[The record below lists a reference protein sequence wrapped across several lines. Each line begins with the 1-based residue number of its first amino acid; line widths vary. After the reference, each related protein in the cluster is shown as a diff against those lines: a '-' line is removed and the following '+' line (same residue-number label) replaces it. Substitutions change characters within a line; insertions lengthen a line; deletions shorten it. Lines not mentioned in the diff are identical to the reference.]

1 MVKKILNIILPIVLG
16 FGILWWMYRNFDFQ
30 GIADTLWHG
39 MRWDWMLFSLV
50 FGVTAQLFR
59 GWRWRL
65 SLEPLGEHPRMRHCV
80 WAVFISYAVSLVIPR
95 IGEVVRCGLLKRYD
109 SVSFPR
115 AIGTVV
121 TERIIDSLLILLM
134 VGVTFVM
141 QINVFLDFFS
151 HTGTNINS
159 WFSSFTTT
167 GWLVTILCLV
177 VTVSFLVYVIH
188 HYTFWAKVRNTLSG
202 VKDGILSLRHV
213 RNKLLFTLYTLGIW
227 GSYFLHF
234 YFTFYCFPFTEH
246 LGMMTAMVAFIVGS
260 IAVIVPTPNGLG
272 PWHFTVKTILVLYGV
287 EATAAETFVLIVHT
301 VQTAL
306 IPVLGMVGM
315 IALGLSKK
323 KDAAN
328 IVKECL

>member
-1 MVKKILNIILPIVLG
+1 MTKKILNIILPIVLG
-16 FGILWWMYRNFDFQ
+16 FGILWWMYRNFDFH

-65 SLEPLGEHPRMRHCV
+65 SLEPLGEHPRTRHCV

-109 SVSFPR
+109 EVSFPR

-134 VGVTFVM
+134 VGVTFLL

-151 HTGTNINS
+151 HTGTNING
-159 WFSSFTTT
+159 WFRSFTTT

-177 VTVSFLVYVIH
+177 VTVSFLVYVIRRGA
-188 HYTFWAKVRNTLSG
+188 FWAKVRNTLSG

-213 RNKLLFTLYTLGIW
+213 HKKWLFTLYTLGIW

-234 YFTFYCFPFTEH
+234 YFTFFCFPFTAN

-306 IPVLGMVGM
+306 IPLLGVVGM
-315 IALGLSKK
+315 IALGLTKK
-323 KDAAN
+323 KNA
-328 IVKECL
+328 